1 MDTLKLTM
9 RQLTPDSCNVI
20 GDLSPDRDQ
29 VIQQIKAMMIKERS
43 VYQCNDYIS
52 THFCHKETEVVSPS
66 SSRNASN
73 PAHHFVVD
81 NTCRQKMCEWSY
93 RIVDHFDGHR
103 SLVAIAQNFVDR
115 FLDQNRW

>member
-9 RQLTPDSCNVI
+9 RQLAPDSCNVI

-43 VYQCNDYIS
+43 VYQCNDYIL
-52 THFCHKETEVVSPS
+52 TQAVKLPLYR
-66 SSRNASN
+66 RNTSN
-73 PAHHFVVD
+73 PAHDFVVD
-81 NTCRQKMCEWSY
+81 DTCRQKMCEWSY